1 MGVADPPLLRAV
13 IRGQAEAGNPSP
25 AGRGT
30 DRFGLLGRMG
40 PIGIFLVL
48 DLFASATEN
57 GIEKSRGTVGLD
69 ARPGNRV
76 ERSPGF
82 NGRIPDRMGRSFEVD
97 PLVKADSDRR
107 AQGAMCFEER
117 PREVVLGESSQSVS
131 MSNRAVAEL
140 REETAI
146 GSDEVGVG
154 EVLVKEILHRNPLA
168 VVPQHEEVNGRR
180 AR

>member
-1 MGVADPPLLRAV
+1 MG
-13 IRGQAEAGNPSP
+13 S
-25 AGRGT
+25 
-30 DRFGLLGRMG
+30 
-40 PIGIFLVL
+40 IGIFLVL
-48 DLFASATEN
+48 NLFASATEN

-82 NGRIPDRMGRSFEVD
+82 NGRIPDRVGRSFEVD
-97 PLVKADSDRR
+97 PLVKANSDRR

-146 GSDEVGVG
+146 GSGEMRVG
-154 EVLVKEILHRNPLA
+154 EVFVEKILHRHALP
-168 VVPQHEEVNGRR
+168 VVPKHEEVNRR
-180 AR
+180 GSR